1 MDFFL
6 AFFPWYVVWELNMK
20 KKDKI
25 IVCVSLSMGVA

>member
-6 AFFPWYVVWELNMK
+6 AFFPWYVIWALNMK

-25 IVCVSLSMGVA
+25 TVCLSLSLGLV